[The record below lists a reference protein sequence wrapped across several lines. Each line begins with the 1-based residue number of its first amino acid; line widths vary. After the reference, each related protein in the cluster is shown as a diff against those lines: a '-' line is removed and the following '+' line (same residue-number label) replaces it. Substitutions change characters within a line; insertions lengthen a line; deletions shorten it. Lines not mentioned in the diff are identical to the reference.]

1 MNELSLALVSFFAAT
16 LLPFSS
22 EAALF
27 AGIAAGVPVLN
38 AVIACSIG
46 NCLACLLNFKIGDW
60 LRDKMQHKMENS
72 RGGRLSLHWMQR
84 YGKASLFLSWLP
96 IIGDPLTVVAGMA
109 RVGWLWFIG
118 VICTLRIVRYV
129 IIAGMIS

>member
-1 MNELSLALVSFFAAT
+1 MSELGLALVSFFAAT

-22 EAALF
+22 EAALV
-27 AGIAAGVPVLN
+27 AGVSAGVPVLN

-46 NCLACLLNFKIGDW
+46 NCLACLLNFKLGDW
-60 LRDKMQHKMENS
+60 LRNKMQNRMENS
-72 RGGRLSLHWMQR
+72 RGGRLSLGWMQR

-96 IIGDPLTVVAGMA
+96 IIGDPLTVIAGMA

-129 IIAGMIS
+129 FIAGAIS

>member
-1 MNELSLALVSFFAAT
+1 MSEISLALVSFFAAT

-27 AGIAAGVPVLN
+27 AGIAAGVPTLN
-38 AVIACSIG
+38 AVVACSIG
-46 NCLACLLNFKIGDW
+46 NCLACLLNYKIGEW
-60 LRDKMQHKMENS
+60 LRDKMQMKMENS
-72 RGGRLSLHWMQR
+72 RGGRLSLNWMRR
-84 YGKASLFLSWLP
+84 YGKASLLLSWLP

-109 RVGWLWFIG
+109 RVGWLWFVG